1 MVQEHDIGNN
11 SKNRQGDTDL
21 ENFVR
26 LFVILDT
33 IRVVSIKSVII
44 VTDEH
49 NTRNENSYG
58 HSSVADVGNEANP
71 VSVTFV
77 KRFMVCPA
85 KCSAVRQDP
94 GQTVNN
100 TPISPNYIGIQ
111 AFC

>member
-21 ENFVR
+21 ENFIR

-49 NTRNENSYG
+49 NT
-58 HSSVADVGNEANP
+58 
-71 VSVTFV
+71 
-77 KRFMVCPA
+77 
-85 KCSAVRQDP
+85 
-94 GQTVNN
+94 
-100 TPISPNYIGIQ
+100 
-111 AFC
+111 